1 MLINKVVLSVKA
13 SADVKSI
20 LLYSLQEFG
29 ERQSR
34 LYFEGL
40 TEVLEKLAF
49 NPKLGKPFIVV
60 KNQAILRYRY
70 QSHVIFYCVRTNGI
84 FIVRIL
90 GGQMDFTRHL

>member
-1 MLINKVVLSVKA
+1 MLVNKVVLSVRA
-13 SADVKSI
+13 STDVKSI
-20 LLYSLQEFG
+20 LLYSLREFG

-40 TEVLEKLAF
+40 TEELEKLGS
-49 NPKLGKPFIVV
+49 NPKLGKPFILV

-70 QSHVIFYCVRTNGI
+70 QSHVVFYCVRTNGI

-90 GGQMDFTRHL
+90 GGQMDFTRHF

>member
-1 MLINKVVLSVKA
+1 MLVNKAVLSVKA
-13 SADVKSI
+13 SKDVKSI
-20 LLYSLQEFG
+20 LLYTLREFG

-40 TEVLEKLAF
+40 TEQMGKLAF

-60 KNQAILRYRY
+60 KNQAIHRY
-70 QSHVIFYCVRTNGI
+70 QSHVLFYCVRTNGI